1 MTTKQNTGY
10 LNSTKKWILLVVT
23 LVATVVLWVL
33 PTSSFHIDG
42 LTVMQQRT
50 MAIFV
55 FAAMMWLFEVIPA
68 WATSVTTIVALLFAV
83 SDKGFVTEGHGVA
96 VSSREIMASFA
107 DPVIMLFFGGFV
119 LAIAASKVGLDAYLA
134 RTLLRIFGSKPKF
147 VLLGLLLVPGIFS
160 MFMSNTAT
168 AAMMLAFMA
177 PVLKTLP
184 KNSAAPAAL
193 TLAIPIAANFGG
205 LGTPIGTPPNAIALG
220 QLAKVGINISF
231 GSWVIHMVPFVLLL
245 LIIAWIVLMVLFP
258 IKMDKLE
265 INIEATDKFSRDFWI
280 VAITF
285 PVTILL
291 WVTEGWTHFDSNII
305 ALVPFA
311 VFAITGV
318 FREEDFGKIEWHIL
332 WMVAGGFALGT
343 CLNETG
349 LANSII
355 NAIPFTHWQAIFVIL
370 GAGLIMYLL
379 STFISNSSAAS
390 LLMPVLAVVSTA
402 IKGEL
407 TALGGAASLILY
419 VAICCSLAMT
429 LPISTPPNAIA
440 SSTGLVKTSDMVK
453 VGLIL
458 GIIGGVLGYVLIR
471 VFPF

>member
-1 MTTKQNTGY
+1 MEKFN
-10 LNSTKKWILLVVT
+10 TKKLIIAAVILLIT
-23 LVATVVLWVL
+23 IMLWVL
-33 PTSSFHIDG
+33 PTADLGING
-42 LTVMQQRT
+42 MNVMQQRT
-50 MAIFV
+50 LAIFV
-55 FAAMMWLFEVIPA
+55 FAALMWLFEVIPA

-83 SDKGFVTEGHGVA
+83 SDKGFVLVEHGTA
-96 VSSREIMASFA
+96 VSYREIMASFA
-107 DPVIMLFFGGFV
+107 DPVIMLFLGGFV
-119 LAIAASKVGLDAYLA
+119 LAIAANKVGLDAYLA
-134 RTLLRIFGSKPKF
+134 RTLLRVFGSKPKF
-147 VLLGLLLVPGIFS
+147 VLLGLLLVPGMFS

-177 PVLKTLP
+177 PVLKNLP
-184 KNSAAPAAL
+184 KDSAAPAAL

-220 QLAKVGINISF
+220 ALTKVGIDISF
-231 GSWVIHMVPFVLLL
+231 GSWVVHMVPYVIVLLL
-245 LIIAWIVLMVLFP
+245 IAWVVLMLFFP
-258 IKMDKLE
+258 MKMEKLE
-265 INIEATDKFSRDFWI
+265 IEIESTSKFDRDFWI
-280 VAITF
+280 VAITM

-291 WVTEGWTHFDSNII
+291 WVTEGWTHFDANIV

-311 VFAITGV
+311 VFSITGV
-318 FREEDFGKIEWHIL
+318 FKADDFSKIEWHIL

-343 CLNETG
+343 CLNGTG
-349 LANSII
+349 LATVLI
-355 NAIPFTHWQAIFVIL
+355 NAIPFTKWPAVLVII
-370 GAGLIMYLL
+370 GAGFIMYLL

-407 TALGGAASLILY
+407 AALGGAASLIVY

-440 SSTGLVKTSDMVK
+440 ASTGMIKTSQMVK

-458 GIIGGVLGYVLIR
+458 GIIGGVLGYLLLRIAA
-471 VFPF
+471 F

>member
-1 MTTKQNTGY
+1 MEKFN
-10 LNSTKKWILLVVT
+10 TKKLIIAAVILLIT
-23 LVATVVLWVL
+23 TMLWVL
-33 PTSSFHIDG
+33 PTADLGIDG
-42 LTVMQQRT
+42 MNVMQQRT
-50 MAIFV
+50 LAIFV
-55 FAAMMWLFEVIPA
+55 FAALMWLFEVIPA

-83 SDKGFVTEGHGVA
+83 SDKGFVLEEHGAA
-96 VSSREIMASFA
+96 VSYREIMASFA
-107 DPVIMLFFGGFV
+107 DPVIMLFLGGFV
-119 LAIAASKVGLDAYLA
+119 LAIAANKVGLDAYLA
-134 RTLLRIFGSKPKF
+134 RTLLRVFGSKPKF
-147 VLLGLLLVPGIFS
+147 VLLGLLLVPGTFS

-177 PVLKTLP
+177 PVLKNLP
-184 KNSAAPAAL
+184 KDSAAPAAL

-220 QLAKVGINISF
+220 ALTKVGIDISF
-231 GSWVIHMVPFVLLL
+231 GSWVVHMVPYVLVLLL
-245 LIIAWIVLMVLFP
+245 IAWVVLMLFFP
-258 IKMDKLE
+258 MKMEKLE
-265 INIEATDKFSRDFWI
+265 IEIESTSKFDRDFWI
-280 VAITF
+280 VAITM

-291 WVTEGWTHFDSNII
+291 WVTEGWTHFDANIV

-311 VFAITGV
+311 VFSITGV
-318 FREEDFGKIEWHIL
+318 FKADDFSKIEWHIL

-343 CLNETG
+343 CLNGTG
-349 LANSII
+349 LATVLI
-355 NAIPFTHWQAIFVIL
+355 NAIPFTTWPAVLVII
-370 GAGLIMYLL
+370 GAGFVMYLL

-407 TALGGAASLILY
+407 TALGGAASLIVY

-440 SSTGLVKTSDMVK
+440 ASTGMIKTSQMVK

-458 GIIGGVLGYVLIR
+458 GIVGGILGYLLLRI
-471 VFPF
+471 FPF

>member
-1 MTTKQNTGY
+1 MKKSFNTKNIIF
-10 LNSTKKWILLVVT
+10 SIVILLIT
-23 LVATVVLWVL
+23 IVLWVM
-33 PTSSFHIDG
+33 PTKSFHIDG
-42 LTVMQQRT
+42 LTVIQQRT

-55 FAAMMWLFEVIPA
+55 FAALMWLFEVIPA

-83 SDKGFVTEGHGVA
+83 SDKGFLVD
-96 VSSREIMASFA
+96 VSGTTVNYKFIMAAFA
-107 DPVIMLFFGGFV
+107 DPVIMLFLGGFV

-134 RTLLRIFGSKPKF
+134 RTLLHIFGSKPKY
-147 VLLGLLLVPGIFS
+147 VLLGLLLVPGAFS

-177 PVLKTLP
+177 PVLKNLP
-184 KNSAAPAAL
+184 KDSAAPAAL

-220 QLAKVGINISF
+220 ALTKVGIDISF
-231 GSWVIHMVPFVLLL
+231 GSWVIHMVPFVILL
-245 LIIAWIVLMVLFP
+245 LIIAWIVLMLFFP
-258 IKMDKLE
+258 MKMDKLE
-265 INIEATDKFSRDFWI
+265 IEIESDAKFDRNFWI
-280 VAITF
+280 VAITM

-291 WVTEGWTHFDSNII
+291 WVTEGWTHFDSNIV

-318 FREEDFGKIEWHIL
+318 FKEEDFSKIEWHIL

-343 CLNETG
+343 CLNQTG
-349 LANSII
+349 LANVLI
-355 NAIPFTHWQAIFVIL
+355 NAIPFTHWPAVLVII

-440 SSTGLVKTSDMVK
+440 ASTGMIKTSQMVK

-458 GIIGGVLGYVLIR
+458 GVIGGVLGYVLLR

>member
-1 MTTKQNTGY
+1 MEKFN
-10 LNSTKKWILLVVT
+10 TKKIILTAVILLITILLWIL
-23 LVATVVLWVL
+23 
-33 PTSSFHIDG
+33 PTADLGIEG
-42 LTVMQQRT
+42 MNVMQQRT
-50 MAIFV
+50 LAIFV
-55 FAAMMWLFEVIPA
+55 FAALMWLFEVIPA

-83 SDKGFVTEGHGVA
+83 SDKGFVLVEHGTA
-96 VSSREIMASFA
+96 VSYREIMASFA
-107 DPVIMLFFGGFV
+107 DPVIMLFLGGFV
-119 LAIAASKVGLDAYLA
+119 LAIAANKVGLDAYLA
-134 RTLLRIFGSKPKF
+134 RTLLRVFGSKPKF
-147 VLLGLLLVPGIFS
+147 VLLGLLLVPGTFS

-184 KNSAAPAAL
+184 KDSAAPAAL

-220 QLAKVGINISF
+220 ALTKVGIDISF
-231 GSWVIHMVPFVLLL
+231 GSWVVHMVPYVIVLLL
-245 LIIAWIVLMVLFP
+245 IAWVVLMLFFP
-258 IKMDKLE
+258 MKMEKLE
-265 INIEATDKFSRDFWI
+265 IEIESTSKFDRDFWI
-280 VAITF
+280 VAITM

-291 WVTEGWTHFDSNII
+291 WVTEGWTHFDSNIV

-311 VFAITGV
+311 VFSITGV
-318 FREEDFGKIEWHIL
+318 FKADDFSKIEWHIL

-343 CLNETG
+343 CLNKTG
-349 LANSII
+349 LATVLI
-355 NAIPFTHWQAIFVIL
+355 NAIPFTTWPAVLVII
-370 GAGLIMYLL
+370 GAGFVMYLL

-407 TALGGAASLILY
+407 TALGGAASLIVY

-440 SSTGLVKTSDMVK
+440 ASTGMIKTSQMVK

-458 GIIGGVLGYVLIR
+458 GIVGGVLGYVLLR

>member
-1 MTTKQNTGY
+1 MSTKQNASY
-10 LNSTKKWILLVVT
+10 LTSAKQWILLAVT
-23 LVATVVLWVL
+23 LVATVIIWML
-33 PTSSFHIDG
+33 PTSSFGIEG

-83 SDKGFVTEGHGVA
+83 SDKGFVTEAYGTA
-96 VSSREIMASFA
+96 ISYREIMASFA
-107 DPVIMLFFGGFV
+107 DPVIMLFLGGFV
-119 LAIAASKVGLDAYLA
+119 LAVAANKVGLDAYLA

-184 KNSAAPAAL
+184 KESGGPAAL

-205 LGTPIGTPPNAIALG
+205 LGTPVGTPPNAIALG
-220 QLAKVGINISF
+220 QLAKVGINITF
-231 GSWVIHMVPFVLLL
+231 GNWVMHMVPLVLLL
-245 LIIAWIVLMVLFP
+245 LIIAWIVLMLLFP

-265 INIEATDKFSRDFWI
+265 INIEATDKVSREFRI
-280 VAITF
+280 VAFTF
-285 PVTILL
+285 PITILL
-291 WVTEGWTHFDSNII
+291 WVTEGWTHFDSNVV

-318 FREEDFGKIEWHIL
+318 FKEEDFNKIEWHIL

-343 CLNETG
+343 CLNKTG

-355 NAIPFTHWQAIFVIL
+355 SAIPFARWQAVAVIL

-407 TALGGAASLILY
+407 TALGGAASLIVY

-440 SSTGLVKTSDMVK
+440 ASTGMIQTKDMVK

-458 GIIGGVLGYVLIR
+458 GIIGGVLGYALIR
-471 VFPF
+471 IFPF

>member
-1 MTTKQNTGY
+1 MERFN
-10 LNSTKKWILLVVT
+10 TKKIILATVILLIT
-23 LVATVVLWVL
+23 ILLWVL
-33 PTSSFHIDG
+33 PASDLGIEG
-42 LTVMQQRT
+42 MNVMQQRT
-50 MAIFV
+50 LAIFV
-55 FAAMMWLFEVIPA
+55 FAALMWLFEVIPA
-68 WATSVTTIVALLFAV
+68 WATSVTTIVMLLFAV
-83 SDKGFVTEGHGVA
+83 SDKGFVLEGQGTA
-96 VSSREIMASFA
+96 VSYRDIMASFA
-107 DPVIMLFFGGFV
+107 DPVIMLFLGGFV
-119 LAIAASKVGLDAYLA
+119 LAIAANKVGLDAYLS
-134 RTLLRIFGSKPKF
+134 RTLLRVFGNKPKF
-147 VLLGLLLVPGIFS
+147 VLLGLLLVPGVFS

-184 KNSAAPAAL
+184 KDSAAPAAL

-220 QLAKVGINISF
+220 ALAKVGIDISF
-231 GSWVIHMVPFVLLL
+231 GSWAAHMVPFVLVLL
-245 LIIAWIVLMVLFP
+245 LIAWVVLMLFFP
-258 IKMDKLE
+258 MKMERLE
-265 INIEATDKFSRDFWI
+265 IEIESTSKFDRDFWI
-280 VAITF
+280 VAITM

-291 WVTEGWTHFDSNII
+291 WVAEGWTHFDSNIV

-311 VFAITGV
+311 VFSITGV
-318 FREEDFGKIEWHIL
+318 FKADDFSKIEWYIL

-343 CLNETG
+343 CLNGTG
-349 LANSII
+349 LATVLI
-355 NAIPFTHWQAIFVIL
+355 NAIPFTKWPAVLVII
-370 GAGLIMYLL
+370 GAGFIMYLL

-407 TALGGAASLILY
+407 TALGGAASLIIY

-440 SSTGLVKTSDMVK
+440 ASTGMIKTSQMVK

-458 GIIGGVLGYVLIR
+458 GVIGGVLGYLLLRIAA
-471 VFPF
+471 F

>member
-1 MTTKQNTGY
+1 MEKTFN
-10 LNSTKKWILLVVT
+10 TKKIFFSIVIVLITLL
-23 LVATVVLWVL
+23 LWML
-33 PTSSFHIDG
+33 PTESFGIDG
-42 LTVMQQRT
+42 LTVIQQRT

-55 FAAMMWLFEVIPA
+55 FAALMWLFEVIPA

-83 SDKGFVTEGHGVA
+83 SNKGFMVDVTGTTVA
-96 VSSREIMASFA
+96 YKEIMASFA
-107 DPVIMLFFGGFV
+107 DPVIMLFLGGFV
-119 LAIAASKVGLDAYLA
+119 MAIAANKVGLDAYLA
-134 RTLLRIFGSKPKF
+134 KALLHLFGSKPKY
-147 VLLGLLLVPGIFS
+147 VLLGLLLVPGTFS

-177 PVLKTLP
+177 PVLKNLP
-184 KNSAAPAAL
+184 KDSAAPAAL

-220 QLAKVGINISF
+220 ALTKVGIDISF
-231 GSWVIHMVPFVLLL
+231 GSWVMHMVPFVLVLL
-245 LIIAWIVLMVLFP
+245 LIAWFVLMLFFP
-258 IKMDKLE
+258 MKMEKLE
-265 INIEATDKFSRDFWI
+265 IEIESNARFDREFWI
-280 VAITF
+280 VAITM
-285 PVTILL
+285 PATILL
-291 WVTEGWTHFDSNII
+291 WVTEGWTHLDANIV
-305 ALVPFA
+305 ALLPFT

-318 FREEDFGKIEWHIL
+318 FKEEDFSKIEWHIL

-343 CLNETG
+343 CLNGTG
-349 LANSII
+349 LAAVLI
-355 NAIPFTHWQAIFVIL
+355 NAIPFTKWSAIAVII
-370 GAGLIMYLL
+370 GAGLIMYML

-440 SSTGLVKTSDMVK
+440 ASTGMIRTKDMFK

-458 GIIGGVLGYVLIR
+458 GIIGGVLGYVLLR
-471 VFPF
+471 VAEF

>member
-1 MTTKQNTGY
+1 MEKF
-10 LNSTKKWILLVVT
+10 STKKVIIAAVILLITILLWILPTTDLGIEGMNVV
-23 LVATVVLWVL
+23 
-33 PTSSFHIDG
+33 
-42 LTVMQQRT
+42 QQRT
-50 MAIFV
+50 LAIFV
-55 FAAMMWLFEVIPA
+55 FAALMWLFEVIPA

-83 SDKGFVTEGHGVA
+83 SDKGFVLEGQGAA
-96 VSSREIMASFA
+96 VSYREIMASFA
-107 DPVIMLFFGGFV
+107 DPVIMLFLGGFV
-119 LAIAASKVGLDAYLA
+119 MAIAANKVGLDAYLA
-134 RTLLRIFGSKPKF
+134 RTLLHVFGSKPKF

-184 KNSAAPAAL
+184 KDSAAPAAL

-220 QLAKVGINISF
+220 ALAKVGIDISF
-231 GSWVIHMVPFVLLL
+231 GSWVVYMVPFVLVLL
-245 LIIAWIVLMVLFP
+245 LIAWVILMLFFP
-258 IKMDKLE
+258 MKMEKLE
-265 INIEATDKFSRDFWI
+265 IEIESTSKFDRDFWI
-280 VAITF
+280 VAITM

-291 WVTEGWTHFDSNII
+291 WVTEGWTHFDSNIV

-311 VFAITGV
+311 VFSITGV
-318 FREEDFGKIEWHIL
+318 FKADDFSKIEWHIL

-349 LANSII
+349 LATVLI
-355 NAIPFTHWQAIFVIL
+355 NAIPFTKWPAVLVII
-370 GAGLIMYLL
+370 GAGFVMYLL

-407 TALGGAASLILY
+407 TALGGAASLIIY

-440 SSTGLVKTSDMVK
+440 ASTGMVKTSQMVK

-458 GIIGGVLGYVLIR
+458 GVIGGVLGYLLLRIAT
-471 VFPF
+471 F

>member
-1 MTTKQNTGY
+1 MEKFN
-10 LNSTKKWILLVVT
+10 TKKIILTAVILLITILLWIL
-23 LVATVVLWVL
+23 
-33 PTSSFHIDG
+33 PTADLGIEG
-42 LTVMQQRT
+42 MNVMQQRT
-50 MAIFV
+50 LAIFV
-55 FAAMMWLFEVIPA
+55 FAALMWLFEVIPA

-83 SDKGFVTEGHGVA
+83 SDKGFVLVEHGTA
-96 VSSREIMASFA
+96 VSYREIMASFA
-107 DPVIMLFFGGFV
+107 VPVIMLFLGGFV
-119 LAIAASKVGLDAYLA
+119 LAIAANKVGLDAYLA
-134 RTLLRIFGSKPKF
+134 RTLLRVFGSKPKF
-147 VLLGLLLVPGIFS
+147 VLLGLLLVPGTFS

-184 KNSAAPAAL
+184 KDSAAPAAL

-220 QLAKVGINISF
+220 ALTKVGIDISF
-231 GSWVIHMVPFVLLL
+231 GSWVVHMVPYVIVLLL
-245 LIIAWIVLMVLFP
+245 IAWVVLMLFFP
-258 IKMDKLE
+258 MKMDKLE
-265 INIEATDKFSRDFWI
+265 IEIESTSKFDRDFWI
-280 VAITF
+280 VAITM

-291 WVTEGWTHFDSNII
+291 WVTEGWTHFDSNIV

-311 VFAITGV
+311 VFSITGV
-318 FREEDFGKIEWHIL
+318 FKADDFSKIEWHIL

-343 CLNETG
+343 CLNKTG
-349 LANSII
+349 LATVLI
-355 NAIPFTHWQAIFVIL
+355 NAIPFTTWPAVLVII
-370 GAGLIMYLL
+370 GAGFVMYLL

-407 TALGGAASLILY
+407 TALGGAASLIVY

-440 SSTGLVKTSDMVK
+440 ASTGMIKTSQMVK

-458 GIIGGVLGYVLIR
+458 GIVGGVLGYVLLR

>member
-1 MTTKQNTGY
+1 MERFN
-10 LNSTKKWILLVVT
+10 TKKLIIAAVILLIT
-23 LVATVVLWVL
+23 IMLWVL
-33 PTSSFHIDG
+33 PTADLGIEG
-42 LTVMQQRT
+42 MNVMQQRT
-50 MAIFV
+50 LAIFV
-55 FAAMMWLFEVIPA
+55 FAALMWLFEVIPA

-83 SDKGFVTEGHGVA
+83 SDKGFVLEEHGVA
-96 VSSREIMASFA
+96 VSYREIMASFA
-107 DPVIMLFFGGFV
+107 DPVIMLFLGGFV
-119 LAIAASKVGLDAYLA
+119 LAIAANKVGLDAYLA
-134 RTLLRIFGSKPKF
+134 RTLLRVFGSKPKF
-147 VLLGLLLVPGIFS
+147 VLLGLLLVPGTFS

-184 KNSAAPAAL
+184 KDSAAPAAL

-220 QLAKVGINISF
+220 ALTKVGIDISF
-231 GSWVIHMVPFVLLL
+231 GSWVVHMVPYVIVLLL
-245 LIIAWIVLMVLFP
+245 IAWVVLMLFFP
-258 IKMDKLE
+258 MKMEKLE
-265 INIEATDKFSRDFWI
+265 IEIETNAKFDRDFWI
-280 VAITF
+280 VAITM

-291 WVTEGWTHFDSNII
+291 WVTEGWTHFDSNIV

-311 VFAITGV
+311 VFSITGV
-318 FREEDFGKIEWHIL
+318 FKADDFSKIEWHIL

-343 CLNETG
+343 CLNKTG
-349 LANSII
+349 LATVLI
-355 NAIPFTHWQAIFVIL
+355 NAIPFTTWPAVLVII
-370 GAGLIMYLL
+370 GAGFVMYLL

-407 TALGGAASLILY
+407 TALGGAASLIVY

-440 SSTGLVKTSDMVK
+440 ASTGMIKTSQMVK

-458 GIIGGVLGYVLIR
+458 GIVGGVLGYVLLR

>member
-1 MTTKQNTGY
+1 MERIN
-10 LNSTKKWILLVVT
+10 TKKIILTIVILLIT
-23 LVATVVLWVL
+23 ILLWVL
-33 PTSSFHIDG
+33 PTADLGIEG
-42 LTVMQQRT
+42 MNVMQQRT
-50 MAIFV
+50 LAIFV
-55 FAAMMWLFEVIPA
+55 FAALMWLFEVIPA
-68 WATSVTTIVALLFAV
+68 WATSVTTIVMLLFAV
-83 SDKGFVTEGHGVA
+83 SDKGFVLEGHGTA
-96 VSSREIMASFA
+96 VSYREIMASFA
-107 DPVIMLFFGGFV
+107 DPVIMLFLGGFV
-119 LAIAASKVGLDAYLA
+119 LAIAANKVGLDAYLA
-134 RTLLRIFGSKPKF
+134 RTLLRVFGSKPKF

-184 KNSAAPAAL
+184 KDSAAPAAL

-220 QLAKVGINISF
+220 ALTKVGIDISF
-231 GSWVIHMVPFVLLL
+231 GSWAAHMVPFVLVLL
-245 LIIAWIVLMVLFP
+245 LIAWVVLMLFFP
-258 IKMDKLE
+258 MKMGKLE
-265 INIEATDKFSRDFWI
+265 IEIESTSKFDRDFWI
-280 VAITF
+280 VAITM

-291 WVTEGWTHFDSNII
+291 WVTEGWTHFDSNIV

-311 VFAITGV
+311 VFSITGV
-318 FREEDFGKIEWHIL
+318 FKADDFSKIEWYIL

-343 CLNETG
+343 CLNGTG
-349 LANSII
+349 LATVLI
-355 NAIPFTHWQAIFVIL
+355 NAIPFTKWSAVLVII
-370 GAGLIMYLL
+370 GAGFIMYLL

-407 TALGGAASLILY
+407 TALGGAASLIIY

-440 SSTGLVKTSDMVK
+440 ASTGMIKTSQMVK

-458 GIIGGVLGYVLIR
+458 GVIGGVLGYLLLMVAR
-471 VFPF
+471 F

>member
-1 MTTKQNTGY
+1 MEKFN
-10 LNSTKKWILLVVT
+10 TKKLIIAAVILLIT
-23 LVATVVLWVL
+23 IMLWVL
-33 PTSSFHIDG
+33 PTADLGING
-42 LTVMQQRT
+42 MNVMQQRT
-50 MAIFV
+50 LSIFV
-55 FAAMMWLFEVIPA
+55 FAALMWLFEVIPA

-83 SDKGFVTEGHGVA
+83 SDKGFVLVEHGTA
-96 VSSREIMASFA
+96 VSYREIMASFA
-107 DPVIMLFFGGFV
+107 DPVIMLFLGGFV
-119 LAIAASKVGLDAYLA
+119 LAIAANKVGLDAYLA
-134 RTLLRIFGSKPKF
+134 RTLLRVFGSKPKF
-147 VLLGLLLVPGIFS
+147 VLLGLLLVPGMFS

-177 PVLKTLP
+177 PVLKNLP
-184 KNSAAPAAL
+184 KDSAAPAAL

-220 QLAKVGINISF
+220 ALTKVGIDISF
-231 GSWVIHMVPFVLLL
+231 GSWVVHMVPYVIVLLL
-245 LIIAWIVLMVLFP
+245 IAWVVLMLFFP
-258 IKMDKLE
+258 MKMEKLE
-265 INIEATDKFSRDFWI
+265 IEIESTSKFDRDFWI
-280 VAITF
+280 VAITM

-291 WVTEGWTHFDSNII
+291 WVTEGWTHFDANIV

-311 VFAITGV
+311 VFSITGV
-318 FREEDFGKIEWHIL
+318 FKADDFSKIEWHIL

-343 CLNETG
+343 CLNGTG
-349 LANSII
+349 LATVLI
-355 NAIPFTHWQAIFVIL
+355 NAIPFTKWPAVLVII
-370 GAGLIMYLL
+370 GAGFIMYLL

-407 TALGGAASLILY
+407 AALGGAASLIVY

-440 SSTGLVKTSDMVK
+440 ASTGMIKTSQMVK

-458 GIIGGVLGYVLIR
+458 GIIGGVLGYLLLRIAA
-471 VFPF
+471 F

>member
-1 MTTKQNTGY
+1 M
-10 LNSTKKWILLVVT
+10 KKKTIHQVLVVLLT
-23 LVATVVLWVL
+23 IILWVI
-33 PTSSFHIDG
+33 PTEWLGIDG
-42 LTVMQQRT
+42 LTVIQQRT
-50 MAIFV
+50 LAIFV
-55 FAAMMWLFEVIPA
+55 FAALMWLFEIIPA

-83 SDKGFVTEGHGVA
+83 SDKGFLIESAGTT
-96 VSSREIMASFA
+96 VSYREIMASFA
-107 DPVIMLFFGGFV
+107 DPVIMLFLGGFV
-119 LAIAASKVGLDAYLA
+119 MAIAASKVGLDAYLA
-134 RTLLRIFGSKPKF
+134 KSLLSIFGKNPKF
-147 VLLGLLLVPGIFS
+147 VLLGLLLVPGTFS

-184 KNSAAPAAL
+184 RESNGPVAL

-220 QLAKVGINISF
+220 QLTKIGVDISF
-231 GSWVIHMVPFVLLL
+231 GSWAVHMVPFVILLL
-245 LIIAWIVLMVLFP
+245 LIAWVVLMCLYP
-258 IKMDKLE
+258 IKMEKLE
-265 INIEATDKFSRDFWI
+265 IEIESNAKFDKKFWI
-280 VAITF
+280 VAITM

-291 WVTEGWTHFDSNII
+291 WVTEGWTHLDANIV

-311 VFAITGV
+311 VFSITGI
-318 FREEDFGKIEWHIL
+318 FKEEDFSSIEWHIL

-343 CLNETG
+343 CLNGTS
-349 LANSII
+349 LAASLI
-355 NAIPFTHWQAIFVIL
+355 NAIPFTQWGAVVVIL
-370 GAGLIMYLL
+370 GAGLVMYLL

-390 LLMPVLAVVSTA
+390 LLMPVLAVISTA

-407 TALGGAASLILY
+407 SALGGAASLIIY

-429 LPISTPPNAIA
+429 LPVSTPPNAIA
-440 SSTGLVKTSDMVK
+440 SSTGLVPTKEMVK

-458 GIIGGVLGYVLIR
+458 GITGGILGGILLK

>member
-1 MTTKQNTGY
+1 MKQFSSKN
-10 LNSTKKWILLVVT
+10 LIFSLIILVIT
-23 LVATVVLWVL
+23 IVLWVT
-33 PTSSFHIDG
+33 PTESFGIDG
-42 LTVMQQRT
+42 LTVIQQRT

-55 FAAMMWLFEVIPA
+55 FAALMWLFEVIPA
-68 WATSVTTIVALLFAV
+68 WATSVTTIVGLLFAV
-83 SDKGFVTEGHGVA
+83 SNKGFMVDGAGTTVA
-96 VSSREIMASFA
+96 YKEIMASFA
-107 DPVIMLFFGGFV
+107 DPVIMLFLGGFV
-119 LAIAASKVGLDAYLA
+119 MAIAANKVGLDAYLA
-134 RTLLRIFGSKPKF
+134 KALLRIFGSKPKF
-147 VLLGLLLVPGIFS
+147 VLLGLLLVPGTFS

-177 PVLKTLP
+177 PVLKNLP
-184 KNSAAPAAL
+184 NDSAAPAAL

-220 QLAKVGINISF
+220 ALTKVGIDISF
-231 GSWVIHMVPFVLLL
+231 GSWVMHMVPFVLLL
-245 LIIAWIVLMVLFP
+245 LLIAWIVLMLFFP
-258 IKMDKLE
+258 MKMDKLE
-265 INIEATDKFSRDFWI
+265 IEIESNARFDREFWI
-280 VAITF
+280 VAITM

-291 WVTEGWTHFDSNII
+291 WVTEGWTHLDANIV
-305 ALVPFA
+305 ALLPFT

-318 FREEDFGKIEWHIL
+318 FKEEDFSKIEWHIL

-343 CLNETG
+343 CLNGTG
-349 LANSII
+349 LATVLI
-355 NAIPFTHWQAIFVIL
+355 NAIPFTKWSAIAVII

-407 TALGGAASLILY
+407 TALGGAASLIVY

-440 SSTGLVKTSDMVK
+440 ASTGMIKTSQMVK

-458 GIIGGVLGYVLIR
+458 GVIGGVLGYALLR

>member
-1 MTTKQNTGY
+1 MTTTQNNSYLKNAKQ
-10 LNSTKKWILLVVT
+10 WILLAVT
-23 LVATVVLWVL
+23 LIATIVIWTL
-33 PTSSFHIDG
+33 PASSFGIEG
-42 LTVMQQRT
+42 LTVTQQRT

-83 SDKGFVTEGHGVA
+83 SDKGFVTGSHGAA
-96 VSSREIMASFA
+96 VSYREIMASFA
-107 DPVIMLFFGGFV
+107 DPVIMLFLGGFV
-119 LAIAASKVGLDAYLA
+119 LAIAANKVGLDAYLA

-184 KNSAAPAAL
+184 KESGGPAAL

-231 GSWVIHMVPFVLLL
+231 GDWVIHMVPFVLLL
-245 LIIAWIVLMVLFP
+245 LLISWVVLMIMFP

-265 INIEATDKFSRDFWI
+265 INIEATDKFSREFKI

-285 PVTILL
+285 PITVLL

-305 ALVPFA
+305 ALIPFTVFA
-311 VFAITGV
+311 VTGV
-318 FREEDFGKIEWHIL
+318 FKEEDFSKIEWHIL

-355 NAIPFTHWQAIFVIL
+355 SAIPFARWQAVVVLL

-407 TALGGAASLILY
+407 TVLGGAASLIVY

-440 SSTGLVKTSDMVK
+440 ASTGMIQTKDMVK

-458 GIIGGVLGYVLIR
+458 GIIGGVLGYALIR
-471 VFPF
+471 IFPL

>member
-1 MTTKQNTGY
+1 MEKFN
-10 LNSTKKWILLVVT
+10 TKKLIIAAVILLIT
-23 LVATVVLWVL
+23 IMLWVL
-33 PTSSFHIDG
+33 PTADLGIDG
-42 LTVMQQRT
+42 MNVMQQRT
-50 MAIFV
+50 LAIFV
-55 FAAMMWLFEVIPA
+55 FAALMWLFEVIPA

-83 SDKGFVTEGHGVA
+83 SDKGFVLEEHGAA
-96 VSSREIMASFA
+96 VSYREIMASFA
-107 DPVIMLFFGGFV
+107 DPVIMLFLGGFV
-119 LAIAASKVGLDAYLA
+119 LAIAANKVGLDAYLA
-134 RTLLRIFGSKPKF
+134 RTLLRVFGSKPKF
-147 VLLGLLLVPGIFS
+147 VLLGLLLVPGTFS

-177 PVLKTLP
+177 PVLKNLP
-184 KNSAAPAAL
+184 KDSAAPAAL

-220 QLAKVGINISF
+220 ALTKVGIDISF
-231 GSWVIHMVPFVLLL
+231 GSWVVHMVPYVLVLLL
-245 LIIAWIVLMVLFP
+245 IAWVVLMLFFP
-258 IKMDKLE
+258 MKMEKLE
-265 INIEATDKFSRDFWI
+265 IEIESTSKFDRDFWI
-280 VAITF
+280 VAITM

-291 WVTEGWTHFDSNII
+291 WVTEGWTHFDANIV

-311 VFAITGV
+311 VFSITGV
-318 FREEDFGKIEWHIL
+318 FKEEDFPKIEWHIL

-343 CLNETG
+343 CLNGTG
-349 LANSII
+349 LATVLI
-355 NAIPFTHWQAIFVIL
+355 NAIPFTTWPAVLVII
-370 GAGLIMYLL
+370 GAGFVMYLL

-407 TALGGAASLILY
+407 TALGGAASLIVY

-440 SSTGLVKTSDMVK
+440 ASTGMIKTSQMVK

-458 GIIGGVLGYVLIR
+458 GIIGGVLGYLLLR

>member
-1 MTTKQNTGY
+1 MEKF
-10 LNSTKKWILLVVT
+10 STKKISLSIVILLIT
-23 LVATVVLWVL
+23 ILLWVL
-33 PTSSFHIDG
+33 PTADLGIEG
-42 LTVMQQRT
+42 MNVMQQRT
-50 MAIFV
+50 LAIFV
-55 FAAMMWLFEVIPA
+55 FAALMWLFEVIPA

-83 SDKGFVTEGHGVA
+83 SDKGFVLEGQGTA
-96 VSSREIMASFA
+96 VSYREIMASFA
-107 DPVIMLFFGGFV
+107 DPVIMLFLGGFV
-119 LAIAASKVGLDAYLA
+119 MAIAANKVGLDAYLA
-134 RTLLRIFGSKPKF
+134 RTMLHVFGSKPKF
-147 VLLGLLLVPGIFS
+147 VLLGLLVVPGIFS

-184 KNSAAPAAL
+184 KDSAAPAAL

-220 QLAKVGINISF
+220 ALAKVGIDISF
-231 GSWVIHMVPFVLLL
+231 GSWVIHMVPFVLVLL
-245 LIIAWIVLMVLFP
+245 LIAWVVLMLFFP
-258 IKMDKLE
+258 MKMEKLE
-265 INIEATDKFSRDFWI
+265 IEIESTCKFDRDFWI
-280 VAITF
+280 VAITM

-291 WVTEGWTHFDSNII
+291 WVTESWTRFDANIV

-311 VFAITGV
+311 VFSITGV
-318 FREEDFGKIEWHIL
+318 FKADDFSKIEWYIL

-349 LANSII
+349 LATVLI
-355 NAIPFTHWQAIFVIL
+355 NAIPFTKWPAVLVII
-370 GAGLIMYLL
+370 GAGFIMYLL

-407 TALGGAASLILY
+407 TALGGAASLIIY

-440 SSTGLVKTSDMVK
+440 ASTGMVKTSQMVK

-458 GIIGGVLGYVLIR
+458 GVIGGVLGFVLLRIAA
-471 VFPF
+471 F

>member
-1 MTTKQNTGY
+1 MKEFN
-10 LNSTKKWILLVVT
+10 TKKLIIAAVILLIT
-23 LVATVVLWVL
+23 IMLWVL
-33 PTSSFHIDG
+33 PTADLGIDG
-42 LTVMQQRT
+42 MNVMQQRT
-50 MAIFV
+50 LAIFV
-55 FAAMMWLFEVIPA
+55 FAALMWLFEVIPA

-83 SDKGFVTEGHGVA
+83 SDKGFVLEEHGAA
-96 VSSREIMASFA
+96 VGYREIMASFA
-107 DPVIMLFFGGFV
+107 DPVIMLFLGGFV
-119 LAIAASKVGLDAYLA
+119 LAIAANKVGLDAYLA
-134 RTLLRIFGSKPKF
+134 RTLLRVFGSKPKF
-147 VLLGLLLVPGIFS
+147 VLLGLLLVPGTFS

-177 PVLKTLP
+177 PVLKNLP
-184 KNSAAPAAL
+184 KDSAAPAAL

-220 QLAKVGINISF
+220 ALTKVGIDISF
-231 GSWVIHMVPFVLLL
+231 GSWVVHMVPYVLVLLL
-245 LIIAWIVLMVLFP
+245 IAWVVLMLFFP
-258 IKMDKLE
+258 MKMEKLE
-265 INIEATDKFSRDFWI
+265 IEIESTSKFDRDFWI
-280 VAITF
+280 VAITM

-291 WVTEGWTHFDSNII
+291 WVTEGWTHFDANIV

-311 VFAITGV
+311 VFSITGV
-318 FREEDFGKIEWHIL
+318 FKADDFSKIEWHIL

-343 CLNETG
+343 CLNGTG
-349 LANSII
+349 LATVLI
-355 NAIPFTHWQAIFVIL
+355 NAIPFTTWPAVLVII
-370 GAGLIMYLL
+370 GAGFVMYLL

-407 TALGGAASLILY
+407 TALGGAASLIVY

-440 SSTGLVKTSDMVK
+440 ASTGMIKTSQMVK

-458 GIIGGVLGYVLIR
+458 GIVGGILGYLLLRI
-471 VFPF
+471 FPF

>member
-1 MTTKQNTGY
+1 MEKTFN
-10 LNSTKKWILLVVT
+10 TKKIFFSIVIVLITLL
-23 LVATVVLWVL
+23 LWML
-33 PTSSFHIDG
+33 PTESFGIDG
-42 LTVMQQRT
+42 LTVIQQRT

-55 FAAMMWLFEVIPA
+55 FAALMWLFEVIPA

-83 SDKGFVTEGHGVA
+83 SNKGFMVNVSGTTVA
-96 VSSREIMASFA
+96 YKEIMASFA
-107 DPVIMLFFGGFV
+107 DPVIMLFLGGFV
-119 LAIAASKVGLDAYLA
+119 MAIAANKVGLDAYLA
-134 RTLLRIFGSKPKF
+134 KALLHLFGSKPKY
-147 VLLGLLLVPGIFS
+147 VLLGLLLVPGTFS

-177 PVLKTLP
+177 PVLKNLP
-184 KNSAAPAAL
+184 KDSAAPAAL

-220 QLAKVGINISF
+220 ALTKVGIDISF
-231 GSWVIHMVPFVLLL
+231 GSWVMHMVPFVLVLL
-245 LIIAWIVLMVLFP
+245 LIAWFVLMLFFP
-258 IKMDKLE
+258 MKMEKLE
-265 INIEATDKFSRDFWI
+265 IEIESNARFDREFWI
-280 VAITF
+280 VAITM
-285 PVTILL
+285 PATILL
-291 WVTEGWTHFDSNII
+291 WVTEGWTHLDANIV
-305 ALVPFA
+305 ALLPFT

-318 FREEDFGKIEWHIL
+318 FKEEDFSKIEWHIL

-343 CLNETG
+343 CLNGTG
-349 LANSII
+349 LATVLI
-355 NAIPFTHWQAIFVIL
+355 NAIPFTKWSAIAVII
-370 GAGLIMYLL
+370 GAGFIMYLL

-407 TALGGAASLILY
+407 TALGGAASLIIY

-440 SSTGLVKTSDMVK
+440 ASTGMIRTKDMFK

-458 GIIGGVLGYVLIR
+458 GIIGGVLGYVLLR
-471 VFPF
+471 VAEF